1 MINLF
6 YLTPL
11 INHKP
16 ITNLLEDETMRFN
29 QFTKSV
35 IILLIALVLFLNCQ
49 PTQQDGAKIREAI
62 VAANGNFMEAFN
74 SGDAAGV
81 AAYYTTEGQL
91 LPGNS
96 DFVTGTQAIADFWQA
111 VMDMGIKS
119 AKLETIEVEGMGK
132 MAYEVGKYQLFAE
145 GDQMLDQGKYIVIW
159 KQVEDEWKLHRDI
172 WNTSLPVPKP
182 EAEE

>member
-1 MINLF
+1 MRL
-6 YLTPL
+6 
-11 INHKP
+11 NHF
-16 ITNLLEDETMRFN
+16 I
-29 QFTKSV
+29 KSA
-35 IILLIALVLFLNCQ
+35 IILMIALLLFLNCQ
-49 PTQQDGAKIREAI
+49 PTQQDSTKIREAI

-81 AAYYTTEGQL
+81 AALYTVEGQL

-96 DFVTGTQAIADFWQA
+96 DFVTGTQAIQDFWQA

-132 MAYEVGKYQLFAE
+132 TAYEVGNYQLFAE

-159 KQVEDEWKLHRDI
+159 KQVDGEWKLHRDV
-172 WNTSLPVPKP
+172 WNTSMPPQKP

>member
-1 MINLF
+1 
-6 YLTPL
+6 
-11 INHKP
+11 
-16 ITNLLEDETMRFN
+16 MRLN
-29 QFTKSV
+29 QFIKSA
-35 IILLIALVLFLNCQ
+35 IILMMALLLFLNCQ
-49 PTQQDGAKIREAI
+49 PTQEDSTKIHEAI

-132 MAYEVGKYQLFAE
+132 MAYEVGKYQLFGE
-145 GDQMLDQGKYIVIW
+145 GGQMLDQGKYIVIW
-159 KQVEDEWKLHRDI
+159 KQVEGVWKLHRDI
-172 WNTSLPVPKP
+172 WNTSMPAQK
-182 EAEE
+182 AEEKE